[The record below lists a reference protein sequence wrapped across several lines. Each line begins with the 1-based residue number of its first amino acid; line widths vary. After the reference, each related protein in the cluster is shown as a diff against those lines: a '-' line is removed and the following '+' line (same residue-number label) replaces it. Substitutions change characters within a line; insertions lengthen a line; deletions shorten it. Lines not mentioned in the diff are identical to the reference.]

1 MSDSPDD
8 SVFSSIDLVDQ
19 RLAYNFAIW
28 AKKGDEWKARLYQ
41 ETKIAPQKQ

>member
-1 MSDSPDD
+1 MSDSPYD
-8 SVFSSIDLVDQ
+8 SAFSSIDLVDQ
-19 RLAYNFAIW
+19 RLAYSSAVW